1 MSKKTLDI
9 AGITNEL
16 EGASLYFNPP
26 ASPVPINPKP
36 SGDPSQGFEQSP
48 AFTKANENDTL
59 NQHASTRASKHEDM
73 HASEDAQ
80 LNDGMHDSMPSS
92 QQAGSLENKGG
103 DPSSTHERM
112 HANNQDDL
120 IETIRKSVKK
130 VGREELYVRL
140 PPEEKNEL
148 RTVVYQLNELYRG
161 KGGKTSEN
169 EVSRIALKLLLED
182 YKKNGENSILFSVE
196 EALHA

>member
-1 MSKKTLDI
+1 MQT
-9 AGITNEL
+9 
-16 EGASLYFNPP
+16 Y
-26 ASPVPINPKP
+26 
-36 SGDPSQGFEQSP
+36 
-48 AFTKANENDTL
+48 
-59 NQHASTRASKHEDM
+59 
-73 HASEDAQ
+73 
-80 LNDGMHDSMPSS
+80 
-92 QQAGSLENKGG
+92 
-103 DPSSTHERM
+103 
-112 HANNQDDL
+112 QDDL